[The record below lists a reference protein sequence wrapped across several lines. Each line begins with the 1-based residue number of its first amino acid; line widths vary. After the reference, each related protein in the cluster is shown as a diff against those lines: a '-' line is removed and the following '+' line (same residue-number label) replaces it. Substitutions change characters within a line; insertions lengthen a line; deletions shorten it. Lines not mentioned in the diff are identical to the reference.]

1 MIRNLQYRRVFIMLL
16 CAGAMF
22 LAMASSLHAQ
32 KVTYRWN
39 PQGMLVIGAEGG
51 TTKYFGEFTDQ
62 NFGWVGQGHAKYFI
76 LPELGIQLNGG
87 MGSYVYNRRLRD
99 EFKDAYVRQFYRDP
113 RLLGLTEF
121 PEDFDENAA
130 NDDGM
135 RRQVME
141 TDKLW
146 FVEGRVIIN
155 LFPQGWLNPYLS
167 VGAGLMRYENENVN
181 TTLSNGDPLL
191 NVTFGEE
198 PFTVDTPGG
207 LVTRAST
214 LPADA
219 NTLPIIPVGMGLD
232 FLITEQVAFNADLSY
247 RFLLGDGKDMMDGFG
262 KIVQENF
269 NAAGRVDRTT
279 STENA
284 DSWGSFTLG
293 VQIYLFGHSD
303 RDGDGLSDTFEEG
316 IGTDPLNPDTDG
328 DGLTDDEEY
337 EVYGTDPLKTDTD
350 DDRLTD
356 AEEVAKNTD
365 PRKPDTD
372 GDGLTEGEEFAH
384 GTDPFDTD
392 SDKDGLTDGE
402 EVHMHN
408 SDPLRADS
416 DSDGIPDVDEVRVH
430 RSDPR
435 SRDTDGD
442 GLEDGREEQLR
453 TDPAVADSDGDGLS
467 DGDEILKY
475 KTDPLKADTD
485 GDGRSDGDEIGVG
498 SDPYGSDS
506 DGDGIVD
513 GLDECPSE
521 AETRNG
527 YRDEDGCPDAEP
539 LTREALSPGQKLALE
554 GVVFEEGSA
563 TLTAAARLQLRSALQ
578 TLRDHPALR
587 VEIGGHTDSRGGA
600 EANRALSRLRAEAV
614 KVFLTGE
621 GIDAARMEVKGYG
634 ETVPRDS
641 NGTQAG
647 RARNRRIEFTILSVE

>member
-1 MIRNLQYRRVFIMLL
+1 MIRKHQYRRMLFTLL
-16 CAGAMF
+16 CAGAF
-22 LAMASSLHAQ
+22 LLAMAASLHAQ

-39 PQGMLVIGAEGG
+39 PQGMLVIGADGG
-51 TTKYFGEFTDQ
+51 ATKYFGEFTDQ
-62 NFGWVGQGHAKYFI
+62 HFGWMGQGHAKYFI

-87 MGSYVYNRRLRD
+87 MGSYMYNRRLRD

-121 PEDFDENAA
+121 PADFDDNAA
-130 NDDGM
+130 NDDAM
-135 RRQVME
+135 RNQVME
-141 TDKLW
+141 SDKLW
-146 FVEGRVIIN
+146 FVEGRFIVN
-155 LFPQGWLNPYLS
+155 LFPNSWLNPYLS
-167 VGAGLMRYENENVN
+167 FGAGLMRYENENIN
-181 TTLSNGDPLL
+181 TTLPDGRPLL
-191 NVTFGEE
+191 NVTLGNE
-198 PFTVDTPGG
+198 PFYLDNGSAEPAGI
-207 LVTRAST
+207 ST

-219 NTLPIIPVGMGLD
+219 NTLPIIPVGMGIDL
-232 FLITEQVAFNADLSY
+232 LITEQLAFNADISY
-247 RFLLGDGKDMMDGFG
+247 RFLLGEGKDMMDGLG
-262 KIVQENF
+262 AVVQENF

-293 VQIYLFGHSD
+293 VQVYLFGHSD
-303 RDGDGLSDTFEEG
+303 RDGDGLSDTFEES

-328 DGLTDDEEY
+328 DGLTDDAEY
-337 EVYGTDPLKTDTD
+337 EIHGTDPLKTDTD

-365 PRKPDTD
+365 PRNPDTD

-402 EVHMHN
+402 EVHIHN

-416 DSDGIPDVDEVRVH
+416 DSDGISDLDEVRLH

-435 SRDTDGD
+435 SRDSDDD
-442 GLEDGREEQLR
+442 GLEDGREVELG
-453 TDPAVADSDGDGLS
+453 TDPASADSDGDGLS
-467 DGDEILKY
+467 DGDEVLKY
-475 KTDPLKADTD
+475 KTDPLLADSD

-513 GLDECPSE
+513 GVDQCPSE
-521 AETRNG
+521 AETFNG

-563 TLTAAARLQLRSALQ
+563 TLTAAARLQLQSALQ
-578 TLRDHPALR
+578 TLRDHPGLR
-587 VEIGGHTDSRGGA
+587 VEIGGHTDSKGGA
-600 EANRALSRLRAEAV
+600 EANRALSELRAEAV
-614 KVFLTGE
+614 KVFLTGK
-621 GIDAARMEVKGYG
+621 GIDDARLMVKGYG
-634 ETVPRDS
+634 ETAPRDS
-641 NGTQAG
+641 NGTEAG